1 MQAAQDVQIDSRVSR
16 TQYQYTLTD
25 ADVVELS
32 EWAPKLLNVLR
43 NRPELTD
50 VASDQQSGGLQ
61 VSVDVDRE
69 QASRLN
75 VLTQA
80 IDDTLYDAFGQRQVS
95 TIFTQLNQY
104 RVVLEVE
111 PQYQF
116 SPESLNKIYVKSS
129 TGQMVPLSAFAK
141 VKTVDRAADHRPPGP
156 VPGGHALLQPAAR
169 RLAGRGGRSHPD
181 GRRRKSACPIPS

>member
-1 MQAAQDVQIDSRVSR
+1 MPTWR
-16 TQYQYTLTD
+16 
-25 ADVVELS
+25 ELS

-43 NRPELTD
+43 NKPELTD

-116 SPESLNKIYVKSS
+116 SPESLEQDLRQVQHRADGAAERLCQ
-129 TGQMVPLSAFAK
+129 GQ
-141 VKTVDRAADHRPPGP
+141 DRHRAADHRPPGP
-156 VPGGHALLQPAAR
+156 VPGRDALLQPAAR
-169 RLAGRGGRSHPD
+169 AARWARRSKPSRP
-181 GRRRKSACPIPS
+181 RRRKSACRIRWWRPSPAARRNSSPRSRASRS